1 MPSVP
6 SRSPVK
12 NPSTTHNTHALYI
25 STFIMDLNQIE
36 DDLIDDA
43 IFQAVINTVQTQMV
57 DKPPR
62 ERMMTRQLGH
72 DYIHELLG
80 CKSQERIRRA
90 LRMNSKTFYTLRDWL
105 VKNTALKATKYIT
118 IEEKLAIF
126 LHIVSRP
133 ASNQD
138 TAERFSHSGYTITK

>member
-1 MPSVP
+1 
-6 SRSPVK
+6 
-12 NPSTTHNTHALYI
+12 
-25 STFIMDLNQIE
+25 
-36 DDLIDDA
+36 
-43 IFQAVINTVQTQMV
+43 
-57 DKPPR
+57 
-62 ERMMTRQLGH
+62 MTGQSGH

-90 LRMNSKTFYTLRDWL
+90 LRMNYKTFHTLRDWL
-105 VKNTALKATKYIT
+105 VKNIALKATKYMT

-133 ASNQD
+133 ASNRD